1 MDRWIGRS
9 EQAGRQALEL
19 EGVGG
24 ALPLLLY
31 MYTYVTDEGC

>member
-24 ALPLLLY
+24 GVAAAVV
-31 MYTYVTDEGC
+31 YVHICN